1 MSKEGKRSSSAIKK
15 TLIVFGAAVA
25 IFAVINILWYFG
37 YRLQYNKIAARLDA
51 SEYTEDEVSKPR
63 TVYSKAVEEYI
74 VRMTFPSYLQEGG
87 KITIAKNTDLS
98 SDSQA
103 DGAEKHYSLCLYYWP
118 KPFGKERL
126 GVSFWGTDDIENDWY
141 QIYVYP
147 DLSPVIREDYRE
159 EEIQLC
165 NELINNYKDEIERMK
180 AILEDTIGVDF
191 DKKEWYGKV

>member
-25 IFAVINILWYFG
+25 IFAIINVLWYFG

-51 SEYTEDEVSKPR
+51 SEYAEDAEAKTR
-63 TVYSKAVEEYI
+63 TVYSKVVDEYI
-74 VRMTFPSYLQEGG
+74 IRMTFPSYLQKGG
-87 KITIAKNTDLS
+87 KITIAKNTDYS
-98 SDSQA
+98 SDGLAQSNDEQ
-103 DGAEKHYSLCLYYWP
+103 YSIAFYYWP

-126 GVSFWGTDDIENDWY
+126 GVSISENDSVENNWY
-141 QIYVYP
+141 QVYIYP
-147 DLSPVIREDYRE
+147 DLSLVIREDYRK

-165 NELINNYKDEIERMK
+165 NELINKYKDEIERMK

-191 DKKEWYGKV
+191 DKKAWYGKV

>member
-1 MSKEGKRSSSAIKK
+1 MSKERKRSSSAIKK

-25 IFAVINILWYFG
+25 IFAIINVLWYFG

-51 SEYTEDEVSKPR
+51 SEYAEDAEAKTR
-63 TVYSKAVEEYI
+63 TVYSKVVDEYI
-74 VRMTFPSYLQEGG
+74 IRMTFPSYLQKGG

-98 SDSQA
+98 PDSPA
-103 DGAEKHYSLCLYYWP
+103 DGAEEHYSLCFYYWP

-126 GVSFWGTDDIENDWY
+126 GISFWGTEDVEDDWY
-141 QIYVYP
+141 QVYVYP
-147 DLSPVIREDYRE
+147 DLSLVIRENYRE

-191 DKKEWYGKV
+191 DKKAWYGKV